1 MPVERGGT
9 GQTTV
14 AEIQAGKDAAGNTIT
29 TTYATKSE
37 LNELLNANNAMIFKG
52 TIISESQINNNLTT
66 YKPGDVYRVNAAGTY
81 AGKACEVGDLL
92 IAVNEKVSTFN
103 NND

>member
-1 MPVERGGT
+1 MSVERGGT
-9 GQTTV
+9 GQTTI

-29 TTYATKSE
+29 TTYATKAE
-37 LNELLNANNAMIFKG
+37 LNELLSTNNAMVFRGAI
-52 TIISESQINNNLTT
+52 TSESQINNNLTT
-66 YKPGDVYRVNAAGTY
+66 YRPGDVYRINAAGTY
-81 AGKACEVGDLL
+81 AGKVCEVGDLL